1 MADMGVVQFNQN
13 RGIVSLGE
21 NAPQLYEYLDNQSP
35 KTRAWHEYYLG
46 LSGVGAVLF
55 AVSLF
60 AGSAVSL
67 AALGVLCLAVGGCS
81 AVHAMEARAETDD

>member
-1 MADMGVVQFNQN
+1 MADMGIVQFNQN

-21 NAPQLYEYLDNQSP
+21 NASQLYEYLDNQSP